1 MQNHQGS
8 IHINRDSNSSDALVE
23 TLAFNKNQ
31 LFKEEAEEVKQEES
45 GSPVTEVRIP
55 VAAAT
60 TSEPPILR

>member
-31 LFKEEAEEVKQEES
+31 LFKEEDEEMKEEDL
-45 GSPVTEVRIP
+45 GSPVTQIKIP
-55 VAAAT
+55 VAAVAV
-60 TSEPPILR
+60 SEPPILR